1 MEQQPPCQQ
10 LKERWDDKSWFPQK
24 ITELYIAEMIK
35 MTQLYI
41 ALLQDG
47 TPGEPS
53 VDPPGLWLQHK
64 RGQ

>member
-1 MEQQPPCQQ
+1 M
-10 LKERWDDKSWFPQK
+10 
-24 ITELYIAEMIK
+24 
-35 MTQLYI
+35 YI

-64 RGQ
+64 RGQYTTSKAAIASTLYKSDDELWYNMGWL